1 MMPTMDSPI
10 SDRGLD
16 KIVTRI
22 IRPEEGGLSVDAA
35 RYMLSLELPPED
47 RATVNQLVGKARAGS
62 LTPDERSSLDE
73 YEWITAMLE
82 LMQSKARQS
91 LKQA

>member
-1 MMPTMDSPI
+1 MDSPI